1 MDLTQQLNSI
11 NSRQDLAAFI
21 QSLINNY
28 ESESESWEN
37 KDLLAYLD
45 ALAGW
50 TEDMD
55 GYFHNIGEKVPEQ
68 PSWALFGK
76 MLLAAK
82 YYE

>member
-11 NSRQDLAAFI
+11 SSRQDLTAFI
-21 QSLINNY
+21 QSLISDY
-28 ESESESWEN
+28 KSDSENWEN
-37 KDLLAYLD
+37 NNLVAYLD

-55 GYFHNIGEKVPEQ
+55 GYFQNIGEEVPEQ
-68 PSWALFGK
+68 PSWSLFGK

>member
-1 MDLTQQLNSI
+1 MDLAQQLNSI
-11 NSRQDLAAFI
+11 SSREDLAAFI
-21 QSLINNY
+21 QKLINDY
-28 ESESESWEN
+28 EGDCETWEN
-37 KDLLAYLD
+37 KHLVAYLH

-55 GYFHNIGEKVPEQ
+55 GYFHNIGEEVPEQ
-68 PSWALFGK
+68 PSWRLFGK